1 MFQFSLI
8 PYNAHNQNLSFC
20 SKETTA
26 TDNKCS
32 LFPNITCE
40 MALEISNAFGFSFI

>member
-1 MFQFSLI
+1 MSQFSTI
-8 PYNAHNQNLSFC
+8 PCNAHSRNLSFH

-32 LFPNITCE
+32 VFPNITCE
-40 MALEISNAFGFSFI
+40 MALKIFNAFGFSFI